1 MKSIAIPKVIG
12 HQRVNRCKHSF
23 WSPTEPDFQ
32 KVCTCATTMFSHIFS
47 VFLKSGLPK
56 SIHPFM
62 IFHGFSVSPWFS
74 WVFPIDV
81 SAFMIQIPRPR
92 SGVAW
97 RPRACCPRLL
107 QVPLR
112 QMLVMFWSLAGHND
126 VNIILISYYTY
137 IYLLLTVIKFYYISI
152 ILYWYLC
159 LYLYMIKLYYTRT
172 LIMFPK
178 TDRINEGPFKGCMC
192 ICWPFS
198 RFECG

>member
-137 IYLLLTVIKFYYISI
+137 IYIFYWLWLNSTTSLSFSTGIFVYISTWSNYTI
-152 ILYWYLC
+152 HVHWLC
-159 LYLYMIKLYYTRT
+159 FQKQI
-172 LIMFPK
+172 
-178 TDRINEGPFKGCMC
+178 E
-192 ICWPFS
+192 
-198 RFECG
+198 